1 LTGGK
6 DEKEVDRV
14 DRIDI
19 DRECGPTREPDG
31 ATGKAGEWF
40 PVKGKGI
47 IWTGRDHGSW
57 RADRGR

>member
-1 LTGGK
+1 M
-6 DEKEVDRV
+6 DRV